1 MPSIVTASQLRS
13 VLGVSSALYSDAY
26 LDDIIDTAE
35 GVILPLLTAHS
46 VAVTYVEI
54 ETNVAYFTTQMAHQF
69 VEGQSIILAG
79 IVPATFNG
87 TRTVTDDHLSEFI
100 FTTALVNSDITL
112 RATIPAGT
120 ATLSGQAAAVI
131 YIGNSNV
138 ESAVLN
144 VSVEVFQSRVAPG
157 GQIEGVDFAP
167 SPFRMGRSLYNRI
180 SGLLGNQVDVNSV
193 VG

>member
-1 MPSIVTASQLRS
+1 MPSIVSASSLRS
-13 VLGVSSALYSDAY
+13 VLGVSSSLYSDAY
-26 LDDIIDTAE
+26 LDDIIDTSE

-46 VAVTYVEI
+46 VAVTHVEI
-54 ETNVAYFTTQMAHQF
+54 ETNIAYFTTQMAHQF

-79 IVPATFNG
+79 IIPATFNG
-87 TRTVTDDHLSEFI
+87 TRTVTDDHESELM
-100 FTTALVNSDITL
+100 FTTALVNADITL

-157 GQIEGVDFAP
+157 GQIEGVDFNP

-193 VG
+193 IG

>member
-13 VLGVSSALYSDAY
+13 VLGVSSALYDDAY
-26 LDDIIDTAE
+26 LDDIIDTSE
-35 GVILPLLTAHS
+35 GVILPLLTAHT
-46 VAVTYVEI
+46 VAVTHVEI
-54 ETNVAYFTTQMAHQF
+54 ETNVAYFTTQRPHQF
-69 VEGQSIILAG
+69 VVGQSVIIAG
-79 IVPATFNG
+79 VVPSTFNG
-87 TRTVTDDHLSEFI
+87 TRAVTDTQLTPYI
-100 FTTALVNSDITL
+100 FTQDLTNADITL
-112 RATIPAGT
+112 RASIPAGT

-131 YIGNSNV
+131 YVGNSNV

-180 SGLLGNQVDVNSV
+180 SGLLGNQVDVDSI

>member
-26 LDDIIDTAE
+26 LDDIIDTSE

-46 VAVTYVEI
+46 VAVTHVEI
-54 ETNVAYFTTQMAHQF
+54 ESNIAYFTTQMAHEF
-69 VEGQSIILAG
+69 VEGQSVIVAG
-79 IVPATFNG
+79 VVPATFNG
-87 TRTVTDDHLSEFI
+87 TRAVTDDQLSTFI
-100 FTTALVNSDITL
+100 FTQALTNSDITL

-131 YIGNSNV
+131 YVGNSNV

-180 SGLLGNQVDVNSV
+180 SGLLGNLVDVDSI

>member
-26 LDDIIDTAE
+26 LDDIIDTSE

-46 VAVTYVEI
+46 VAVTHVEI
-54 ETNVAYFTTQMAHQF
+54 ESNIAYFTTQMAHEF
-69 VEGQSIILAG
+69 VEGQSVIVAG
-79 IVPATFNG
+79 VVPATFNG
-87 TRTVTDDHLSEFI
+87 TRAVTDDQLSTFI
-100 FTTALVNSDITL
+100 FTQALTNSDITL

-131 YIGNSNV
+131 YVGNSNV

-157 GQIEGVDFAP
+157 GQIEGVDFSP

-180 SGLLGNQVDVNSV
+180 SGLLGNLVDVDSIC
-193 VG
+193 G

>member
-26 LDDIIDTAE
+26 LDDIIDTSE

-46 VAVTYVEI
+46 VAITYVEI
-54 ETNVAYFTTQMAHQF
+54 DNNVAYFTTQMRHEF
-69 VEGQSIILAG
+69 VVGQSVIIAG
-79 IVPATFNG
+79 VVPATFNG
-87 TRTVTDDHLSEFI
+87 TRAVTDDQLSTFI
-100 FTTALVNSDITL
+100 FTQALTNSDITL

-157 GQIEGVDFAP
+157 GQIEGVDFSP

-193 VG
+193 IG

>member
-26 LDDIIDTAE
+26 LDDIIDTSE

-112 RATIPAGT
+112 RATIPAGR
-120 ATLSGQAAAVI
+120 ATLSGQAASVI

-157 GQIEGVDFAP
+157 GQIEGVDFSP

-193 VG
+193 IG

>member
-13 VLGVSSALYSDAY
+13 VLGVSSALYDDAY
-26 LDDIIDTAE
+26 LDDIINTAE
-35 GVILPLLTAHS
+35 GVILPLLTAHT

-54 ETNVAYFTTQMAHQF
+54 ETNVAYFTTQRPHQF
-69 VEGQSIILAG
+69 VEGQSIVIAG
-79 IVPATFNG
+79 VVPSTFNG

-112 RATIPAGT
+112 RASIPAGT

-131 YIGNSNV
+131 YVGNSNV

-180 SGLLGNQVDVNSV
+180 SGLLGNQVDVDSI

>member
-13 VLGVSSALYSDAY
+13 VLGVSSALYDDAY
-26 LDDIIDTAE
+26 LDDIINTAE
-35 GVILPLLTAHS
+35 GVILPLLTAHT
-46 VAVTYVEI
+46 VAVTHVEI
-54 ETNVAYFTTQMAHQF
+54 ETNVAYFTTQRPHQF
-69 VEGQSIILAG
+69 VEGQSIVIAG
-79 IVPATFNG
+79 VVPSTFNG

-100 FTTALVNSDITL
+100 FTTALVNSDITF

-131 YIGNSNV
+131 YVGNSNV

-180 SGLLGNQVDVNSV
+180 SGLLGNQVDVDSI